1 MKIVVGCDH
10 GGYPLRDAVFEAIRE
25 TGHEAIDLGISEYEP
40 VDYPDYAAKASEL
53 LLAGMAD
60 RAVLMCGSG
69 IGICISAN
77 KIKGVYAGLC
87 HDTYSARQGVEH
99 DEINALCMGGLVI
112 GRELAKEI
120 VKAYL
125 RAEPDGLENHVRRV
139 KKFKRLESGEG

>member
-10 GGYPLRDAVFEAIRE
+10 GGFPLRDAVFEAISE
-25 TGHEAIDLGISEYEP
+25 TGHEAIDIGISQFER
-40 VDYPDYAAKASEL
+40 VDYPDFAAKASEFL
-53 LLAGMAD
+53 LSGKAD

-77 KIKGVYAGLC
+77 KIKGIYAGLC

-125 RAEPDGLENHVRRV
+125 GAVPDGIESHVRRV
-139 KKFKRLESGEG
+139 NKFKQLENRQI